1 MPGYTSDLYNYIVGL
16 DPTFKNDV
24 SLEQFKS
31 KMSDTG
37 YSKNMYDWVGQSDK
51 TFHSDVSFDA
61 FREKLGYKKK
71 ETTVSR
77 SVQKQAPISSGTQ
90 PKVIQKPSATSVS
103 QKDKD
108 REGFYTLESKDAKV
122 YTGLPGKEKTQ
133 YRVLN
138 NKWQRRDESGWRDL
152 DSKNS
157 IDLLNTYFNKTVK
170 SREDITKGLESNVKK
185 AELEKELSDKELASV
200 LGWSEQ
206 EVKKSKAGSGSPD
219 KDFKA
224 AMVKPDMVKPSESNA
239 IGTMAVS
246 TQKAYSD
253 LGPNAS
259 SEDIKKKTK
268 YYDTVESQK
277 YLKSI
282 GYDIDVNGDESDEKT
297 KIALNKEKV
306 KQDVITK
313 DAFKAADTYES
324 IDNEINQDLLL
335 NNEEFVVTEL
345 RKKYS
350 KDGFYFEETGAGDS
364 MIVKYSPIEGV
375 ETRQIEIP
383 LNTNDINN
391 VNTLRDF
398 MKQSY
403 MTASERKNLN
413 SEELDIRTQEG
424 RDTHIDKLLKLMA
437 DNPYKYGT
445 SLLSEDEIENHI
457 NNSYSN
463 LKEESKNLQQEYKD
477 LQYRIDK
484 FNQDPSNPQE
494 KAFINNKI
502 HELSQK
508 ELQINNRY
516 NDLSS
521 VDKSINKVASINYDK
536 SKQPGNWIGVLGS
549 QFVQGITNPEKTL
562 TQLSMDVLPYAVGE
576 DVVDPITR
584 QKLKDKG
591 YTDTQILDYA
601 SKELKN
607 NLYENLKEG
616 ITNVSSLGTTTS
628 DYVNSKDRNDL
639 LKAASFLA
647 ESIGTSLSAG
657 GNPTL
662 QKVAFFTQSYNAM
675 EEQMV
680 GPEFD
685 SLNEWQKKLISVPYG
700 FVIGA
705 LERYGIAAL
714 GEGAN
719 PIVNRFATAI
729 VNKTM
734 LSLPKDATVDT
745 IKREINKSVGAMI
758 AQGALKVAGGSLV
771 EGGTEATQ
779 QLFEIGEKFLVNKIV
794 GSDKE
799 PGFEYFKDVPDIT
812 TADGLKKAFEIAG
825 TDFYYGAL
833 GGLLMSGGVNAYQ
846 TTKQNSFNKKTDQ
859 EFEAFYDSMTD
870 DKLRKLNVLNTKIKL
885 KNGEITKQEAK
896 ETIDAI
902 NSSSQKLKSL
912 NLNLSLRDKK
922 DAFNLMLQR
931 DKLEQEKAPLDEAMQ
946 APYNERITN
955 INNELKTISENAIKE
970 SNIEEVTAEG
980 GGLQREGAQ
989 EGQPQVGQGEGPVGE
1004 TTQPE
1009 TDLGNRPVEGRGI
1022 QEEGVT
1028 RDVINRPSTLSEFGG
1043 NTFDTPLQGDTYVD
1057 GQQVVFEDRAT
1068 GRIYEL
1074 GNIDEVMDSSIPGL
1088 QAQEETISITPEGK
1102 VSIEGNNWNIQS
1114 ELPTQGIEYNPA
1126 GEVTRVSLK
1135 DDAGNTQMFEGQQA
1149 VDIAYQIE
1157 LQKIQSTEQQ
1167 QFINDLLEQDEEFQT
1182 ATESIKPRQIEAV
1195 VQEEAAT
1202 DTVQAEPTVAEKVVI
1217 DKPVIIT
1224 NTTAEVERVKSLS
1237 FEAEDGATFNID
1249 GTKYEGVGLV
1259 VPVDSMNTTTEELT
1273 PEMVADFVAERQKM
1287 IGDAGVVKAGIYKFP
1302 NSNQVSIDLSVVVPE
1317 TSREQAIEF
1326 GRLADQESLFDLGTF
1341 ENVKTGGTG
1350 KNPMKFTPEQHREIA
1365 KALKEGRLPNVF
1377 EQTTETTVEQEVEA
1391 IGQLFSGTDE
1401 QIDQKASKIIN
1412 KKIAKAV
1419 ARAAKAVSKI
1429 IPGTKFI
1436 VHDTDESYRAATKEE
1451 GLKQSSNGE
1460 FNAKT
1465 NTIHINGTSANART
1479 VAHEVFHAILINK
1492 VKTDANAAAITKRM
1506 VQAIASKIDNNPEL
1520 KKKLDNFLSNYEEN
1534 IQNEEKL
1541 AELVGMLAENYN
1553 SMSASIK
1560 DIIARWIDKLAN
1572 IFGLDP
1578 FNRNETY
1585 DMLNTIA
1592 RKVAKGKVI
1601 KEADVKI
1608 IEDVDNGESFESQ
1621 YVSANGTV
1629 VITPSNRKSKV
1640 VGTVVSE
1647 SDLIDPKTLVGKPLE
1662 VFYYDNLTS
1671 SSYELKNRISGSTIK
1686 RVGEGGPGYSYRPE
1700 IKKAGIIAAFTN
1712 VTKVLNS
1719 IQGIKSRN
1727 DIAKESAVVGVALQN
1742 KETGHLGNKTTEKD
1756 FYSPSEGVIAQ
1767 AINDELLTENEAVEM
1782 LRGAVDAYAATSK
1795 GSDPKSSLGFTS
1807 NDFSTLDDF
1816 YKKIG
1821 AVSFERRGTF
1831 NAIAIPSKAD
1841 LKITKATKPY
1851 VVTWLNSG
1859 IPTLKEYFNA
1869 TTEQYTK
1876 EAEAHDIVKYLDPAL
1891 DKIGV
1896 DGSVTISEAEK
1907 NRAKSMGVEIVT
1919 ISNDLIHTSYPVV
1932 MFGKNI
1938 GVPTTFHSVRDMSKD
1953 WDVPN
1958 PFFKAGRRSNKATP
1972 IIIPEI
1978 KANEKKPATTRKQL
1992 SPEVSS
1998 KLTEDKKGN
2007 FVFHHY
2013 SKEKRGVIKPGAGQ
2027 NIITGNEEGGAL
2039 SAVGGL
2045 AMYYTMDNQVEPGV
2059 GNVLHTVLVPRD
2071 KVYDFNKDPDNF
2083 YDEAKKRFEAARPS
2097 QSFGNPNYQLAF
2109 VTQVANENGYD
2120 MVVAKW
2126 RNNEL
2131 RANTTMSL
2139 EPSKDN
2145 VPMKPITEE
2154 TYKVGD
2160 DVEVYG
2166 SKAKITS
2173 IDGDIISYKGEGV
2186 SGGINFKRFPKN
2198 ISKQITPRKQIA
2210 EEVTGI
2216 EETIDP
2222 RKQKAD
2228 TISGMVFTAR
2238 QNGFSDAAISQYL
2251 LGKGYTQEQID
2262 SALSAKAG
2270 TKNID
2275 DIFEASEQE
2284 IKDKLKRKSIREYL
2298 RSLGRTL
2305 FNRQVDIKR
2314 VLNTIA
2320 LERGGWRKGWR
2331 IIEKNNAAS
2340 RAFDKLVNKAGATG
2354 QAAIRFKIAAKDIY
2368 GKLKEADIKILDRI
2382 IYARRIISINENR
2395 AMKGLEPYR
2404 GMSGYSE
2411 VNAQQD
2417 LNDIKNEIGEEK
2429 FNDLNERA
2437 GKYFD
2442 VFKENLN
2449 KLKESGRI
2457 TEEVYNDLSEI
2468 EYSPIATIKYIISDN
2483 MDVSDMDRE
2492 AARLGMSKDDIKK
2505 LTDRNENGIITDSRY
2520 LLAMNISSVE
2530 SRAFENAMLNEVVK
2544 ALDEATPEQQVAL
2557 SEYIVFDNP
2566 IVGSFKDGRPKRK
2579 YDDQA
2584 VPSGFK
2590 KVYYFNNG
2598 IENYIIARED
2608 VAKQLLDVKNS
2619 KMQASIEN
2627 VSKTVPVIGWA
2638 LKTITLTP
2646 ARLLRFFAT
2655 GGNPTFIIKNIAVD
2669 WPNAVF
2675 NTDVY
2680 SKFKTYGLI
2689 QSGFGFVKN
2698 FIKKAVTDDTFN
2710 KIYREFAEHG
2720 GLMDFLSNESMR
2732 SLNELKPGHKIF
2744 SKGHRVLEIYGN
2756 IMSFFG
2762 ETSEVAMRLAVYEKM
2777 KSNLISE
2784 FKKENGADPNAQ
2796 QMDDIMWRAAR
2807 EARELI
2813 DFNQGG
2819 SWAKEAD
2826 VIMPYLNAALQGF
2839 RKPIEYAVKNPIGFA
2854 SSYFQLA
2861 LMGSSIAGMSL
2872 GAAMVALPDDDDDEE
2887 KKRKIRKALDSIS
2900 DHEKASYHIIFTGKM
2915 NKDGELEY
2923 IRIKKLPIASIA
2935 TTYAEQLMYDHL
2947 VDYKFNEATFNEAI
2961 EKSLPFSISE
2971 LRSKNPVISGYLTY
2985 KYNEDTFTGEK
2996 VFRGPKDKVILETAE
3011 GVNDP
3016 KIEAFYKS
3024 VAPALGLSPARSK
3037 AFVEKIITS
3046 QSTNPTINIFYAAA
3060 NGMFGKDTQFGT
3072 EFSTGMEKLK
3082 EASGKALIR
3091 YTNENVIKY
3100 KKEDEL
3106 EKQKVYITTDKY
3118 LKDSKIKADIKSRYN
3133 EGKTMT
3139 VGELVKIVKENY
3151 EPIDQERYFNKY
3163 YTYTQ
3168 TMNTNPALLD
3178 LLYEDDPNIQALM
3191 INDMYGPN
3199 LDKEEMN
3206 ELGEVMN
3213 KSRIKVSDKTW
3224 YIYQN
3229 KYKNRK

>member
-1 MPGYTSDLYNYIVGL
+1 MPNDNLKKYYSYLKSNGADVAPTYEAFANALSDENNAKKYHSYLL
-16 DPTFKNDV
+16 KN
-24 SLEQFKS
+24 K
-31 KMSDTG
+31 
-37 YSKNMYDWVGQSDK
+37 
-51 TFHSDVSFDA
+51 FDA
-61 FREKLGYKKK
+61 PQSYDVFSQKLGIVKKK
-71 ETTVSR
+71 ETTVSP
-77 SVQKQAPISSGTQ
+77 SEQKQAPISSGTQ
-90 PKVIQKPSATSVS
+90 PKVTQKPSATSVS

-185 AELEKELSDKELASV
+185 AEVEKELSDKELASV

-391 VNTLRDF
+391 VNTLKDF

-424 RDTHIDKLLKLMA
+424 RDAHIDKLLKLMA

-463 LKEESKNLQQEYKD
+463 LKQESKNLQQEYKD

-576 DVVDPITR
+576 DVVDPMTR
-584 QKLKDKG
+584 QKLKDQG
-591 YTDTQILDYA
+591 YTDIQILDYA

-662 QKVAFFTQSYNAM
+662 QKVAFFTQSYNSM

-912 NLNLSLRDKK
+912 NPNLSLRDKK

-970 SNIEEVTAEG
+970 SNIQQQEVTAEG
-980 GGLQREGAQ
+980 GGLQLEGVN
-989 EGQPQVGQGEGPVGE
+989 EGQPQVGEGEGAVGE
-1004 TTQPE
+1004 TAQPE

-1135 DDAGNTQMFEGQQA
+1135 DDAGNTQMFDGQQA

-1157 LQKIQSTEQQ
+1157 LQKIQSPEQQ

-1195 VQEEAAT
+1195 VQEEAVT
-1202 DTVQAEPTVAEKVVI
+1202 DTVQAEPTVAEEV
-1217 DKPVIIT
+1217 
-1224 NTTAEVERVKSLS
+1224 TTEEAVTPEVQAEVESLGNLL
-1237 FEAEDGATFNID
+1237 E
-1249 GTKYEGVGLV
+1249 
-1259 VPVDSMNTTTEELT
+1259 
-1273 PEMVADFVAERQKM
+1273 
-1287 IGDAGVVKAGIYKFP
+1287 
-1302 NSNQVSIDLSVVVPE
+1302 
-1317 TSREQAIEF
+1317 
-1326 GRLADQESLFDLGTF
+1326 
-1341 ENVKTGGTG
+1341 
-1350 KNPMKFTPEQHREIA
+1350 
-1365 KALKEGRLPNVF
+1365 
-1377 EQTTETTVEQEVEA
+1377 
-1391 IGQLFSGTDE
+1391 GTDQ
-1401 QIDQKASKIIN
+1401 QIDEQVGDLRVSKSNN
-1412 KKIAKAV
+1412 KVAQSIAN
-1419 ARAAKAVSKI
+1419 AAKAIAKI
-1429 IPGTKFI
+1429 LPSVKFV
-1436 VHDTDESYRAATKEE
+1436 VHDTDASYRKATNEE
-1451 GLKQSSNGE
+1451 GRSQSSSGE
-1460 FNAKT
+1460 YNNKT
-1465 NTIHINGTSANART
+1465 KTIHINASKANNRT
-1479 VAHEVFHAILINK
+1479 AAHEVFHAILLNK
-1492 VKTDANAAAITKRM
+1492 IGSDIELQRLTKAMIDSVLKSLPKTKGSEEVVAYLEKF
-1506 VQAIASKIDNNPEL
+1506 ASQYDDKTI
-1520 KKKLDNFLSNYEEN
+1520 F
-1534 IQNEEKL
+1534 NEEKL
-1541 AELVGMLAENYN
+1541 AELFGILADNYAKLPAQTQN
-1553 SMSASIK
+1553 
-1560 DIIARWIDKLAN
+1560 IIQRFIDRVRKIL
-1572 IFGLDP
+1572 GLKPMTDKEVID
-1578 FNRNETY
+1578 F
-1585 DMLNTIA
+1585 MNTISQ
-1592 RKVAKGKVI
+1592 KVARGQEITTTDVKLFGP
-1601 KEADVKI
+1601 KEQGDGGEVGTFSIPRQQKQTKI
-1608 IEDVDNGESFESQ
+1608 IEAPSVKNDARSFIRNIVEDVDIREFNGKPFVTNMYDYTNAGETDLGNGLILNLFGGKGYVPYMMELKGKNTGDVSNLAAFNTKAQAETFIRNSINGNANLFAPHSGTLDQSWQFQQHMFAELIDLILKNNILSNAELIKVFNDTIKTNEKTIKAFDAFKNKYGKDINNFDSFES
-1621 YVSANGTV
+1621 N
-1629 VITPSNRKSKV
+1629 
-1640 VGTVVSE
+1640 
-1647 SDLIDPKTLVGKPLE
+1647 PK
-1662 VFYYDNLTS
+1662 
-1671 SSYELKNRISGSTIK
+1671 
-1686 RVGEGGPGYSYRPE
+1686 
-1700 IKKAGIIAAFTN
+1700 
-1712 VTKVLNS
+1712 
-1719 IQGIKSRN
+1719 
-1727 DIAKESAVVGVALQN
+1727 
-1742 KETGHLGNKTTEKD
+1742 
-1756 FYSPSEGVIAQ
+1756 
-1767 AINDELLTENEAVEM
+1767 
-1782 LRGAVDAYAATSK
+1782 
-1795 GSDPKSSLGFTS
+1795 
-1807 NDFSTLDDF
+1807 
-1816 YKKIG
+1816 
-1821 AVSFERRGTF
+1821 
-1831 NAIAIPSKAD
+1831 
-1841 LKITKATKPY
+1841 
-1851 VVTWLNSG
+1851 
-1859 IPTLKEYFNA
+1859 
-1869 TTEQYTK
+1869 
-1876 EAEAHDIVKYLDPAL
+1876 
-1891 DKIGV
+1891 
-1896 DGSVTISEAEK
+1896 
-1907 NRAKSMGVEIVT
+1907 EIVT
-1919 ISNDLIHTSYPVV
+1919 LLDIKNNYSPDLRKALNNSIPANKK
-1932 MFGKNI
+1932 FKQAI
-1938 GVPTTFHSVRDMSKD
+1938 GVNNKEQFYKRIMDPLNEGVEGGEIMSIVKFDPNTFEIVETKPGDIDHHPSFGWTLLAKIDGVYQPTQFYKSYDITDTYTKYNKD
-1953 WDVPN
+1953 
-1958 PFFKAGRRSNKATP
+1958 KT
-1972 IIIPEI
+1972 
-1978 KANEKKPATTRKQL
+1978 
-1992 SPEVSS
+1992 EVSR
-1998 KLTEDKKGN
+1998 KTEQ
-2007 FVFHHY
+2007 
-2013 SKEKRGVIKPGAGQ
+2013 EKFAQKNVSSSAGAIPKVAEVKVEQ
-2027 NIITGNEEGGAL
+2027 EENID
-2039 SAVGGL
+2039 SAV
-2045 AMYYTMDNQVEPGV
+2045 
-2059 GNVLHTVLVPRD
+2059 
-2071 KVYDFNKDPDNF
+2071 
-2083 YDEAKKRFEAARPS
+2083 
-2097 QSFGNPNYQLAF
+2097 
-2109 VTQVANENGYD
+2109 
-2120 MVVAKW
+2120 
-2126 RNNEL
+2126 
-2131 RANTTMSL
+2131 
-2139 EPSKDN
+2139 
-2145 VPMKPITEE
+2145 
-2154 TYKVGD
+2154 
-2160 DVEVYG
+2160 
-2166 SKAKITS
+2166 
-2173 IDGDIISYKGEGV
+2173 
-2186 SGGINFKRFPKN
+2186 
-2198 ISKQITPRKQIA
+2198 
-2210 EEVTGI
+2210 
-2216 EETIDP
+2216 

-2251 LGKGYTQEQID
+2251 LSKGYTQEQID
-2262 SALSAKAG
+2262 GALSAKAG

-2284 IKDKLKRKSIREYL
+2284 IRDKVKRKSIREFFRAL
-2298 RSLGRTL
+2298 TRTTL
-2305 FNRQVDIKR
+2305 NRQVDIKR
-2314 VLNTIA
+2314 A
-2320 LERGGWRKGWR
+2320 LAGL
-2331 IIEKNNAAS
+2331 KNKQAQKALS
-2340 RAFDKLVNKAGATG
+2340 RLITKAGASG
-2354 QAAIRFKIAAKDIY
+2354 LASIRFKIAAKDIY

-2442 VFKENLN
+2442 VFKKNLK
-2449 KLKESGRI
+2449 KLKDSGRI
-2457 TEEVYNDLSEI
+2457 SEEVYNDLNEI

-2483 MDVSDMDRE
+2483 IDVTDMDRE
-2492 AARLGMSKDDIKK
+2492 ASRLGISKEDIKK

-2544 ALDEATPEQQVAL
+2544 ALDEATTEQQVAL
-2557 SEYIVFDNP
+2557 SEYVVFDNP
-2566 IVGSFKDGRPKRK
+2566 IIGSFKDGRPKRK

-2584 VPSGFK
+2584 VPNGFK
-2590 KVYYFNNG
+2590 KVYYFENG
-2598 IENYIIARED
+2598 IEKYIIVRED
-2608 VAKQLLDVKNS
+2608 MARQLLDVKNS

-2655 GGNPTFIIKNIAVD
+2655 GGNPLFILGNVAVD
-2669 WPNAVF
+2669 WVNAVF

-2680 SKFKTYGLI
+2680 SNLKAYGMVQAGL
-2689 QSGFGFVKN
+2689 GFAKN
-2698 FIKKAVTDDTFN
+2698 FIKKAVTNDTFN
-2710 KIYREFAEHG
+2710 KTYNEFAEHG

-2732 SLNELKPGHKIF
+2732 ALNELKPGHKIF
-2744 SKGHRVLEIYGN
+2744 SPLHKVVEMYGTV
-2756 IMSFFG
+2756 MSFLG

-2777 KSNLISE
+2777 KSNLVSE
-2784 FKKENGADPNAQ
+2784 FKKENGVDPNAQ
-2796 QMDDIMWRAAR
+2796 QMDDIMWEAAR

-2826 VIMPYLNAALQGF
+2826 VVMPYLNAALQGF
-2839 RKPIEYAVKNPIGFA
+2839 RKPIEYAKKNPVGFA
-2854 SSYFQLA
+2854 SSYIQLA
-2861 LMGSSIAGMSL
+2861 GMGASIAAMSL
-2872 GAAMVALPDDDDDEE
+2872 AAAMNAMPSDDDDEE
-2887 KKRKIRKALDSIS
+2887 KKKKIRKALDSIS
-2900 DHEKASYHIIFTGKM
+2900 DHEKASYHIIFTGKVDK
-2915 NKDGELEY
+2915 NGELQY
-2923 IRIKKLPIASIA
+2923 IRIKKLPVASVA
-2935 TTYAEQLMYDHL
+2935 TTYAEQMMYKYL
-2947 VDYKFNEATFNEAI
+2947 VDYKFDEATFNQTI

-2971 LRSKNPVISGYLTY
+2971 LESKNPVVSGYLTY

-3024 VAPALGLSPARSK
+3024 VAPVFGLSPARSK
-3037 AFVEKIITS
+3037 AFVEKIITN

-3060 NGMFGKDTQFGT
+3060 NGIFGKDTQFGT
-3072 EFSTGMEKLK
+3072 EFSTAMEKMK
-3082 EASGKALIR
+3082 EAAGKKLIR
-3091 YTNENVIKY
+3091 YTNENVLKY

-3106 EKQKVYITTDKY
+3106 EKEKVYITTEKY

-3139 VGELVKIVKENY
+3139 VGELIKIVKENY

-3213 KSRIKVSDKTW
+3213 KSRMKVSDKTW